1 MKRLIAK
8 AKKSSKANQ
17 EPKIEIDY
25 NDYVQKWYREN
36 GLQIPERLNIDVR
49 RFLAAV
55 DPTKPIR
62 RQVTRMYRIKALDL
76 LTDEEHP
83 KKKEFLTVVEDWY
96 GKRADGTEVPPVSE
110 HKHGVYNEH
119 KINDQGNVEVTS
131 NLIYYIP
138 FSKTEVD
145 EWIDR
150 SYLQEKD
157 NILFVVDTKRGARR
171 KEFSYE
177 DFVKLSW
184 DELERKIDE
193 RPGSQNT
200 TELLNIIAE
209 LQRQLKEKKND
220 KAN

>member
-1 MKRLIAK
+1 MKRLIST
-8 AKKSSKANQ
+8 AKKSSKAIQ

-25 NDYVQKWYREN
+25 NDYVEKWYKDNRLE
-36 GLQIPERLNIDVR
+36 IPERLNLEVR
-49 RFLAAV
+49 KFLAAV
-55 DPTKPIR
+55 DPSKPVR
-62 RQVTRMYRIKALDL
+62 RNVTRMYRVKALDL
-76 LTDEEHP
+76 LSDSEHP
-83 KKKEFLTVVEDWY
+83 KRREFLTVVEDWF
-96 GKRADGTEVPPVSE
+96 GKRADGTDVPPVRD

-119 KINDQGNVEVTS
+119 RINEQGNVVTTS

-145 EWIDR
+145 EWLDR
-150 SYLQEKD
+150 SYLQDKD
-157 NILFVVDTKRGARR
+157 NILFVVDTKRGSRR

-193 RPGSQNT
+193 RPGSANT

-209 LQRQLKEKKND
+209 LQRQLKEKK
-220 KAN
+220 

>member
-1 MKRLIAK
+1 MKRLTAK

-17 EPKIEIDY
+17 EPKIEIEY
-25 NDYVQKWYREN
+25 NDYVQKWYKEN
-36 GLQIPERLNIDVR
+36 GLQLPERLNIDIR
-49 RFLAAV
+49 KFLAAV

-83 KKKEFLTVVEDWY
+83 KRKEFLTVVEDWY

-119 KINDQGNVEVTS
+119 KLDEHGNVQVTT

-145 EWIDR
+145 EWIDK

-184 DELERKIDE
+184 DELEKKIDE

-209 LQRQLKEKKND
+209 LQRQLKEKK
-220 KAN
+220 